1 MPKTGLSSSQW
12 RQRLHL
18 FAQGKFD
25 FGRGHRPRKGS
36 DRARELERIE
46 KCPKHRNSVL
56 VDPFGRRTQ
65 CNCGYHQPQ
74 VSEILKMKYCIINN
88 NNTLCSHFSHIAA
101 TIPIQPTTSLSASPG
116 SQVGISSSSSSV
128 PSSDH
133 SATIDSTVSTIDN
146 SATAESSQ
154 TTCATAQIQVSYT
167 TFLIRCLLVYT
178 MYELTFTVYV
188 AILPIISPRISDHRP
203 PLLSLSW
210 F

>member
-74 VSEILKMKYCIINN
+74 VSEILKMKYYII
-88 NNTLCSHFSHIAA
+88 TLYVHTFHTLLLLSQFSLPPLSRHIYA
-101 TIPIQPTTSLSASPG
+101 PTDTS
-116 SQVGISSSSSSV
+116 ISSPAHGACMAAPELSPFQPKSSIHV
-128 PSSDH
+128 GDQEYP
-133 SATIDSTVSTIDN
+133 IRPLL
-146 SATAESSQ
+146 
-154 TTCATAQIQVSYT
+154 TAQVQVHEH
-167 TFLIRCLLVYT
+167 VYKQT
-178 MYELTFTVYV
+178 CCV
-188 AILPIISPRISDHRP
+188 II
-203 PLLSLSW
+203 